1 MKCVDDVLALMRSPR
16 NPDFNVTDAC
26 SLQRSTQVQDL
37 NTLHMS
43 IVCLTL
49 EYIFKPTSM
58 SLISISEKSSQ
69 IVLSW
74 SDYVSLCFVFSRS
87 SDTYTLLSKDPD
99 QSLSWKHLELFEAD
113 LVSFYSKTC
122 LHFKHILNTTI
133 DFLKP
138 KSDSLAAG
146 IITLLPKI
154 FDPTWYMS
162 PTRMDFFLGALSRRS
177 ISSALSML
185 QETQREDRFLSSY
198 LEHWAYDFCG
208 GDQNIMSLPQVI
220 GFTAGLLKGADER
233 LNFSVTPKGFKDIAL
248 NQPPFQSDVSAA
260 LLYHFMDQEL
270 SDKFDPKLLHFVY
283 FVLLETLSGNTH
295 ISILLDKTSR
305 WYQAT
310 TPRTTNWI

>member
-1 MKCVDDVLALMRSPR
+1 MSR
-16 NPDFNVTDAC
+16 
-26 SLQRSTQVQDL
+26 
-37 NTLHMS
+37 S
-43 IVCLTL
+43 IVI
-49 EYIFKPTSM
+49 Y
-58 SLISISEKSSQ
+58 
-69 IVLSW
+69 
-74 SDYVSLCFVFSRS
+74 
-87 SDTYTLLSKDPD
+87 
-99 QSLSWKHLELFEAD
+99 
-113 LVSFYSKTC
+113 
-122 LHFKHILNTTI
+122 
-133 DFLKP
+133 
-138 KSDSLAAG
+138 
-146 IITLLPKI
+146 
-154 FDPTWYMS
+154 
-162 PTRMDFFLGALSRRS
+162 S